1 MEGRRPDLPLILIV
15 DDQKSNLRVLG
26 DLLRNEARIMLAKS
40 GVQALTKAAREHP
53 DLILLDV
60 VMPGIDGLQ
69 LIQLFKRRAET
80 SAIPVIFITAANDLH
95 REVECFELGA
105 SDFIQKPFNP
115 LAVLARVRL
124 HLQLARQR
132 RLLEELAHMDPLTAV
147 GNRRR
152 FDEQLTIEWQ
162 LAVNRRGSLA
172 IAMLDIDYFKQYN
185 DTHGHGAGDQAL
197 ARVAQVLE
205 QRIRE
210 RDCLARYGGEEFVLL
225 LPGASRTAAEAVL
238 ERCRQGIAELRIA
251 HPLAEDRLWLTMSM
265 GLACCNPTPEQ
276 TPEGLLKA
284 ADNLLY
290 QAKAEGRNRLVSRS
304 F

>member
-26 DLLRNEARIMLAKS
+26 DLLRDEARIMLAKS

-132 RLLEELAHMDPLTAV
+132 RLLEQLAHMDPLTAV

-162 LAVNRRGSLA
+162 LAVSRRGALA

-205 QRIRE
+205 RRIRE

-276 TPEGLLKA
+276 TPNGLLKA
-284 ADNLLY
+284 ADDLLY
-290 QAKAEGRNRLVSRS
+290 QAKAEGRDRLVSRS

>member
-1 MEGRRPDLPLILIV
+1 MEGRHPDLPLILIV

-26 DLLRNEARIMLAKS
+26 DLLRDEARIMLAKS

-132 RLLEELAHMDPLTAV
+132 RLLEQLAHMDPLTAV

-162 LAVNRRGSLA
+162 LAVSRRGALA

-276 TPEGLLKA
+276 TPNGLLKA
-284 ADNLLY
+284 ADDLLY
-290 QAKAEGRNRLVSRS
+290 QAKAEGRDRLVSRS

>member
-1 MEGRRPDLPLILIV
+1 MEGRRLELPLVLIV

-26 DLLRNEARIMLAKS
+26 DLLRDEARIMLARS

-80 SAIPVIFITAANDLH
+80 SAIPVIFITAATDLH

-132 RLLEELAHMDPLTAV
+132 RLLEELAHLDPLTAV

-152 FDEQLTIEWQ
+152 FDEQLRAEWQ
-162 LAVNRRGSLA
+162 LAVSRRRPMA

-185 DTHGHGAGDQAL
+185 DTYGHAAGDQAL
-197 ARVAQVLE
+197 SRVAQMLE
-205 QRIRE
+205 QRVRE

-225 LPGASRTAAEAVL
+225 LPGASREAAEAVL

-251 HPLAEDRLWLTMSM
+251 HPLADDRLWLTISM
-265 GLACCNPTPEQ
+265 GLACCEPTTEQ
-276 TPEGLLKA
+276 TPDWLLKA
-284 ADNLLY
+284 ADTLLY
-290 QAKAEGRNRLVSRS
+290 QAKAEGRNRLVSRG

>member
-1 MEGRRPDLPLILIV
+1 M
-15 DDQKSNLRVLG
+15 
-26 DLLRNEARIMLAKS
+26 
-40 GVQALTKAAREHP
+40 
-53 DLILLDV
+53 
-60 VMPGIDGLQ
+60 
-69 LIQLFKRRAET
+69 
-80 SAIPVIFITAANDLH
+80 
-95 REVECFELGA
+95 
-105 SDFIQKPFNP
+105 
-115 LAVLARVRL
+115 
-124 HLQLARQR
+124 
-132 RLLEELAHMDPLTAV
+132 
-147 GNRRR
+147 
-152 FDEQLTIEWQ
+152 
-162 LAVNRRGSLA
+162 
-172 IAMLDIDYFKQYN
+172 
-185 DTHGHGAGDQAL
+185 
-197 ARVAQVLE
+197 LE